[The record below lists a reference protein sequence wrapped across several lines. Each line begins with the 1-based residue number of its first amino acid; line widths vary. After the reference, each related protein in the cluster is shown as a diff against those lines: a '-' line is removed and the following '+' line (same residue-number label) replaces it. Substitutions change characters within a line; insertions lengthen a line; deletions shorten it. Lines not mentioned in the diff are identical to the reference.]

1 MSQGSQRLL
10 TPALGEPT
18 SSPDLHRHWGALTH
32 MHAKHSLIKKRK
44 ERRKER
50 RAREGRRE
58 GISLVTFSSG

>member
-1 MSQGSQRLL
+1 
-10 TPALGEPT
+10 
-18 SSPDLHRHWGALTH
+18 